1 VGVLIVDDQEPFR
14 SALRDLIVSVGG
26 FALVGE
32 ASSGE
37 EATAAVQA
45 LAPQLVLMDVV
56 MPGIGG
62 IAAARQILQRH
73 PAPVIVLVS
82 VDDPALHPDA
92 RSLGA
97 GVVLIRK
104 QDLRPRRLRQLWEL
118 RAVSAPF

>member
-1 VGVLIVDDQEPFR
+1 
-14 SALRDLIVSVGG
+14 VSVGG

-97 GVVLIRK
+97 SVVLIRK